1 MIYDLI
7 GIFVVEVFCW
17 LDKHV
22 FFLDGWLNHL
32 AVVSL
37 NRGMFQDTPKK
48 PG

>member
-22 FFLDGWLNHL
+22 FLDGWLNHL

-37 NRGMFQDTPKK
+37 NRGMFQDIPKK